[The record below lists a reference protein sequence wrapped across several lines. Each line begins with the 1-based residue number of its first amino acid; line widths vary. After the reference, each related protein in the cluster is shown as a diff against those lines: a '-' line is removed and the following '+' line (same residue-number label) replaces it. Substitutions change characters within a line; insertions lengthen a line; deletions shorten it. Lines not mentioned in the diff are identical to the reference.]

1 MQPQVNCVEN
11 LERKRTDMAVE
22 GRTLSEVEQHILDAI
37 GQIKFGAVE
46 VLIHDSRVV
55 QVEKSEK
62 TRFDAKKQP
71 S

>member
-1 MQPQVNCVEN
+1 
-11 LERKRTDMAVE
+11 MAVE